1 MSRGARALAIVL
13 LGTVVAPLDSAVNAA
28 FPAITAAFSLE
39 VAAIQW
45 LVIAYMVAFSSLV
58 IVSGRVADLFGHRR
72 VFGWGLGVV
81 TLAFLGCGFAPGYG
95 WLLAARVL
103 QGVGV
108 AFLLGAGP
116 ALALGVYPAS
126 ERTRVLARYAAAFA
140 IGLAAGPALG
150 GVLVDTFGWRAVY
163 LARVPIA
170 LGALLLLTRVPPTQ
184 IRPGRAFDIA
194 GALLL
199 ATWTGSLMLAL
210 TLRGAVGVALGV
222 AAVAAF
228 TLFVVRES
236 RVAEPTIRVGLFR
249 DAAFAVPNLAS
260 VAVHFAGFGIFL
272 LGPYFFVRVTGL
284 SAQGAGLLLAL
295 GPALAAVGSAFAGR
309 LAHVAGAR
317 RIALAGVLLN
327 LAGVA
332 ITATWDAQ
340 TGVATIAATLAL
352 QGFGI
357 GLFQVAYADT
367 VIAALPVEDRGV
379 AASLANLTRTF
390 GVVSCAALM
399 SALFAAGERAAL
411 GGGAA
416 PVAAFADGFA
426 FAFGVAATG
435 LTALLALSF
444 VKGRVWRDG

>member
-1 MSRGARALAIVL
+1 MSGGARALAIVL
-13 LGTVVAPLDSAVNAA
+13 FGTVVAPLDSAVNAA

-45 LVIAYMVAFSSLV
+45 LVIAYMVTFSSLI

-72 VFGWGLGVV
+72 VFGWGLAVSA
-81 TLAFLGCGFAPGYG
+81 LAFLGCGLAPGYG
-95 WLLAARVL
+95 GLLAARVV

-116 ALALGVYPAS
+116 ALALGAYPAT

-150 GVLVDTFGWRAVY
+150 GLLVDAFGWRAVY

-170 LGALLLLTRVPPTQ
+170 LGALLLLVYVPPTR
-184 IRPGRAFDIA
+184 IRPGRAFDSA

-199 ATWTGSLMLAL
+199 AAWTGSLMLAL
-210 TLRGAVGVALGV
+210 TLRGAVGVGLG
-222 AAVAAF
+222 AAAAAAF
-228 TLFVVRES
+228 ALFVAREA
-236 RVAEPTIRVGLFR
+236 RAAEPTIRVALFR

-272 LGPYFFVRVTGL
+272 LGPYFFVRITGL
-284 SAQGAGLLLAL
+284 SAQGAGLLLAV
-295 GPALAAVGSAFAGR
+295 GPAAAALGSALAGR
-309 LAHVAGAR
+309 IAHAAGAR
-317 RIALAGVLLN
+317 HVALAGTLLN
-327 LAGVA
+327 LAGVS

-340 TGVATIAATLAL
+340 TGVAAIAGTLAL
-352 QGFGI
+352 QGLGI

-367 VIAALPVEDRGV
+367 VIAALPAEDRGV

-411 GGGAA
+411 GGGAP

-444 VKGRVWRDG
+444 VKGRAWRDA

>member
-1 MSRGARALAIVL
+1 VTGGARALAIVL
-13 LGTVVAPLDSAVNAA
+13 LGTIVAPLDSAVNAA
-28 FPAITAAFSLE
+28 FPAITAAFALE

-81 TLAFLGCGFAPGYG
+81 ALAFLGCGLAPGYG
-95 WLLAARVL
+95 WLLVARVL

-108 AFLLGAGP
+108 AFILGAGP

-150 GVLVDTFGWRAVY
+150 GALVEAFGWRAVY

-170 LGALLLLTRVPPTQ
+170 FAALLLLARVPPTQ
-184 IRPGRAFDIA
+184 IRPGRTFDIA

-199 ATWTGSLMLAL
+199 AAWTGSLMLAL
-210 TLRGAVGVALGV
+210 TLRGTVGVGLGV
-222 AAVAAF
+222 VAAGAF
-228 TLFVVRES
+228 SLFVVREA
-236 RVAEPTIRVGLFR
+236 RTAEPTIRIGLFR

-260 VAVHFAGFGIFL
+260 VAVHFAGFGVFL

-295 GPALAAVGSAFAGR
+295 GPAAAALGSVLAGRIAQATGARRVAFAGT
-309 LAHVAGAR
+309 
-317 RIALAGVLLN
+317 LLN

-332 ITATWDAQ
+332 IAATWDAQ
-340 TGVATIAATLAL
+340 TGVAAIAATLAL
-352 QGFGI
+352 QGSGI

-367 VIAALPVEDRGV
+367 VIAALPLEDRGV
-379 AASLANLTRTF
+379 AASLANLTCTF

-399 SALFAAGERAAL
+399 SALFAAGESAAL
-411 GGGAA
+411 AKGAA
-416 PVAAFADGFA
+416 GVAAFAEGFGFA
-426 FAFGVAATG
+426 FGSAAAG
-435 LTALLALSF
+435 LAVLLGLSF
-444 VKGRVWRDG
+444 LKGRVWLAR

>member
-1 MSRGARALAIVL
+1 MTGGARALAIVL
-13 LGTVVAPLDSAVNAA
+13 LGTIVAPLDSAVNAA
-28 FPAITAAFSLE
+28 FPAITTAFVLE
-39 VAAIQW
+39 VTAIQW
-45 LVIAYMVAFSSLV
+45 IVIAYMVTFSSLV

-72 VFGWGLGVV
+72 VFGWGLAVSA
-81 TLAFLGCGFAPGYG
+81 LAFLGCGLAPSYG
-95 WLLAARVL
+95 GLLAARVV
-103 QGVGV
+103 QGAGV
-108 AFLLGAGP
+108 ALILGAGP

-126 ERTRVLARYAAAFA
+126 ERTRVLARYASAFA

-150 GVLVDTFGWRAVY
+150 GVLVDAFGWRAVY

-170 LGALLLLTRVPPTQ
+170 LGALLLLARVPPTR

-199 ATWTGSLMLAL
+199 AAWTGSLMLAL
-210 TLRGAVGVALGV
+210 TLRGAVGIGLG
-222 AAVAAF
+222 AAAAATL
-228 TLFVVRES
+228 TLFVVREARS
-236 RVAEPTIRVGLFR
+236 PEPTIRVGLFR

-272 LGPYFFVRVTGL
+272 LGPHFFVRVTGL

-295 GPALAAVGSAFAGR
+295 GPAAAALGSALAGR
-309 LAHVAGAR
+309 IALAAGAR
-317 RIALAGVLLN
+317 RVALAGTLLN
-327 LAGVA
+327 LAGMA

-340 TGVATIAATLAL
+340 TGVAAIAATLAL
-352 QGFGI
+352 QGLGI

-411 GGGAA
+411 ERGAA
-416 PVAAFADGFA
+416 HAAAFADGFG
-426 FAFGVAATG
+426 FAFGIAAAG
-435 LTALLALSF
+435 LAGLLALSF
-444 VKGRVWRDG
+444 VKRRAWMGR

>member
-1 MSRGARALAIVL
+1 MSGGARALAIVL

-39 VAAIQW
+39 VATIQW

-81 TLAFLGCGFAPGYG
+81 TLAFLGCGLAPGYG

-126 ERTRVLARYAAAFA
+126 ERTRVLARYASAFA

-150 GVLVDTFGWRAVY
+150 GALVDAFGWRAVY

-170 LGALLLLTRVPPTQ
+170 LAALLLLARVPPTR

-199 ATWTGSLMLAL
+199 AAWTGSLMLAL
-210 TLRGAVGVALGV
+210 TLRGVVGIALGV

-236 RVAEPTIRVGLFR
+236 RASEPTIRVGLFR

-295 GPALAAVGSAFAGR
+295 GPAVAAIGSAVAGR
-309 LAHVAGAR
+309 LALAIGAR
-317 RIALAGVLLN
+317 RVALAGTLLN

-332 ITATWDAQ
+332 VTATWDAQ
-340 TGVATIAATLAL
+340 TGVPAIAATLAL

-399 SALFAAGERAAL
+399 SALFAAGERTAL

-416 PVAAFADGFA
+416 PDAAFADGFA

-444 VKGRVWRDG
+444 VKGRAWREG

>member
-126 ERTRVLARYAAAFA
+126 ERTRVLGRYAAAFA

-295 GPALAAVGSAFAGR
+295 GPTVAAVGSAFADR

-411 GGGAA
+411 GGGAP
-416 PVAAFADGFA
+416 PVAAFVDGFG